1 MDGQVTMRKKHEMR
15 IKTMQAHTL
24 PKQNQ
29 KIKDHVFPGAKIN
42 TKAKY
47 QNIFSCLN
55 A

>member
-1 MDGQVTMRKKHEMR
+1 MR
-15 IKTMQAHTL
+15 IKTIQVDKL

-29 KIKDHVFPGAKIN
+29 KRKDQVFPGAKIN
-42 TKAKY
+42 NKTKY